1 MYRTKRL
8 VYVIED
14 FSMCGGVERI
24 VSEKASILC
33 SEYGHEVTI
42 ISVYKDDRPIRYDL
56 NENVKTVF
64 LNVPMAKKSGNAAIM
79 TFNRIVTLIMA
90 AVRLNRT
97 VKKINP
103 DIIFFATTLSA
114 LLLPLCFTEAKKVF
128 ESHSAKIFTPYSRLF
143 YFTERCADVVVCL
156 TEDDAKTFR
165 HARNVMVISN
175 FIKRPAACVKDY
187 GRKAAI
193 AVGRLEHVKG
203 FDILIDI
210 WKDIMTKHPD
220 WKLHIYGEGP
230 LQHELQRRI
239 DSYGLED
246 NVFLCGRCE
255 NMIEKYTEYSLHVM
269 TSRYEGQ
276 PMTLIEAQACGLPSV
291 VFDFKYGARDIVT
304 DGENGLIVSLGD
316 TKAFIDAL
324 SGMMDSDA
332 LRRQYGTKAK
342 AVSDR
347 FCRGQIMDMWRQLIS
362 EVSARKSGNQRSL

>member
-114 LLLPLCFTEAKKVF
+114 LLLPLCRTKARKVY
-128 ESHSAKIFTPYSRLF
+128 ESHLARTFNPYNTFFSF
-143 YFTERCADVVVCL
+143 MERRADTVVCL
-156 TEDDAKTFR
+156 TEGDACEYR
-165 HARNVMVISN
+165 HAREVKIIPN
-175 FIKRPAACVKDY
+175 FIKTPSSYVKNY
-187 GRKAAI
+187 GDKKAV
-193 AVGRLEHVKG
+193 AVGRLEEQKG

-230 LQHELQRRI
+230 LQQELQHRI

-246 NVFLCGRCE
+246 NIFLCGRCE

-291 VFDFKYGARDIVT
+291 VFDFKYGARDIIKNKI
-304 DGENGLIVSLGD
+304 NGLIVRQND
-316 TKAFIDAL
+316 KNEFTKAL
-324 SGMMDSDA
+324 SIMMNDEDLRMSYGKNAIKLSEKFFSD
-332 LRRQYGTKAK
+332 K
-342 AVSDR
+342 
-347 FCRGQIMDMWRQLIS
+347 IMPLWQRLIN
-362 EVSARKSGNQRSL
+362 EL